1 MFLKALRPL
10 SKPLL
15 QNIALMHFQL
25 ESGSQANV
33 RLDLSPGFTLE
44 PR

>member
-1 MFLKALRPL
+1 MFLRALCPL
-10 SKPLL
+10 GKPLL

-25 ESGSQANV
+25 ESRTQAKV
-33 RLDLSPGFTLE
+33 RLDFSLGFTLE

>member
-1 MFLKALRPL
+1 MFLRALRPL
-10 SKPLL
+10 GKPLL

-25 ESGSQANV
+25 ESWTQANV
-33 RLDLSPGFTLE
+33 RLDFSLGFTLE